1 MIDIDPE
8 SLMTLPT
15 SPPDEA
21 QPPPRKRGRK
31 RIQIPDEIRQEILR
45 LQPFYSARQISPRVG
60 LSRKMVGRV
69 LHEHGLS
76 SGPQPGLEP
85 EQPDGDTS
93 KLDSFQLLVAEKMA
107 QGLKVTRI
115 LREIRKL
122 GYRGGRTILGDYVR
136 QLRAQT
142 GALPTA
148 SVKRRFETGV
158 AEEMQIDWSPYEVPI
173 GGHLVRVH
181 VLGCLLAWSRKLY
194 AYAFRDERQ
203 PTLLEGL
210 ACAFVYFDGVAARI
224 VLDNMS
230 TAVLGRVGSDGKVLW
245 HSRFLDFTRHYGT
258 VPFACRVRD
267 PDRKGKKEKSF
278 RLLEDDFIRGS
289 SFESLDHLNEQ
300 LRIWLDGTA
309 QCGNLR
315 VHGTTRRVP
324 NEAFEHERPLLVR
337 LPNHPF
343 TVCEQSVRVVDRDS
357 TLSIRGTP
365 YSVPATLANRSV
377 AVHLFAEHFEVL
389 DQHGRVAFSRRYV
402 SERDKGRLVID
413 KTHYANLPR
422 RPRTGS
428 AGDERIDQA
437 FVRRFAELQPLVDG
451 LKRRMKSLA
460 PIHIRTLLRLCDRFG
475 EEAFLVAARRAQDFR
490 RFDALAVGR
499 ILESD
504 YPAAAAQAD
513 AACPVTPLSGHGPA
527 ALGEVDSGSL
537 DSFSRL
543 DSTTALNEDAHGS
556 QQ

>member
-1 MIDIDPE
+1 MIDVDPQT
-8 SLMTLPT
+8 LMILPT
-15 SPPDEA
+15 SSLDDVLPP
-21 QPPPRKRGRK
+21 QRKRGRK
-31 RIQIPDEIRQEILR
+31 RVQIPDELRQEILR
-45 LQPFYSARQISPRVG
+45 LQPLYSARQISPRVG

-69 LHEHGLS
+69 LHEHGLPP
-76 SGPQPGLEP
+76 GPQPRPQPSEP
-85 EQPDGDTS
+85 GGDTS
-93 KLDSFQLLVAEKMA
+93 KLDSFRLVVAEKMA

-122 GYRGGRTILGDYVR
+122 GYQGGRTILGDYVR

-142 GALPTA
+142 GAVPSN
-148 SVKRRFETGV
+148 SVKRRFETDV

-181 VLGCLLAWSRKLY
+181 ILGCLLAWSRKLY

-289 SFESLDHLNEQ
+289 SFDSLDHLNEQ

-343 TVCEQSVRVVDRDS
+343 TVCEQSVHVVDRDS

-402 SERDKGRLVID
+402 SERDKGRSS
-413 KTHYANLPR
+413 R
-422 RPRTGS
+422 RG
-428 AGDERIDQA
+428 ACI
-437 FVRRFAELQPLVDG
+437 VRYQRG
-451 LKRRMKSLA
+451 W
-460 PIHIRTLLRLCDRFG
+460 
-475 EEAFLVAARRAQDFR
+475 
-490 RFDALAVGR
+490 
-499 ILESD
+499 
-504 YPAAAAQAD
+504 
-513 AACPVTPLSGHGPA
+513 
-527 ALGEVDSGSL
+527 
-537 DSFSRL
+537 
-543 DSTTALNEDAHGS
+543 
-556 QQ
+556 